1 MARTETG
8 QLVTSNRPK
17 IVRRHDHRVLHA
29 IAVESLRG
37 RRRDAP
43 PMSVGLNV
51 CCAPTRE
58 LRAQTAATL
67 LSVEA
72 DALPDTTDRTSNRE
86 KSISACWSVVPA
98 FFVAEFSSFLARTRS
113 CEDQLESSTGI
124 FFQSIENIPYDRLL
138 TYV

>member
-1 MARTETG
+1 MT
-8 QLVTSNRPK
+8 
-17 IVRRHDHRVLHA
+17 
-29 IAVESLRG
+29 IACSTRSRLKVSGG

-58 LRAQTAATL
+58 LRAQTQQRCLAWRRMHCPTQ
-67 LSVEA
+67 
-72 DALPDTTDRTSNRE
+72 RTGPQIE
-86 KSISACWSVVPA
+86 KVDSACWSVVPA
-98 FFVAEFSSFLARTRS
+98 FLSPSFLARTRS